1 LLSSASYFLSC
12 RLNEICQSIH
22 QVKHPSSYISEQFI
36 SSSSSSSI
44 TSLQPSILNTKEYV
58 IKHLPLQQKYI
69 QDYIRNEIMSEQ
81 LKMTDVLKARIN
93 IIDMINIDI
102 IDNFKQMVS
111 NNIIDVCNNMADSI
125 LTRCLIDTIMDL
137 EDDNYNVKSII
148 S

>member
-1 LLSSASYFLSC
+1 
-12 RLNEICQSIH
+12 
-22 QVKHPSSYISEQFI
+22 
-36 SSSSSSSI
+36 
-44 TSLQPSILNTKEYV
+44 
-58 IKHLPLQQKYI
+58 
-69 QDYIRNEIMSEQ
+69 MSEQ

-137 EDDNYNVKSII
+137 EDDNYNVKSFI